1 MAWNDAARTLTFG
14 ARAGSFAGMPRE
26 RTFNVVLVSPGGPG
40 YGVVPAARAVTY
52 KGDRIA
58 VTF

>member
-1 MAWNDAARTLTFG
+1 
-14 ARAGSFAGMPRE
+14 MPRE